1 MNEYQRQTDC
11 QACQITC
18 ALLAVGCAEHNE
30 HKYEGEDH
38 LSQECLQH
46 LALAERICARC
57 GRCAEATRRRQN
69 VDQSC
74 TDDCANH
81 LSDHITNSVLAA
93 HTTRE
98 PYAQRNC
105 GVDVAARNAANAVSH
120 TDYRKTKC
128 KCNGQHLSRSRAT
141 KEYGTAATHQYEN
154 HRTDHFC

>member
-11 QACQITC
+11 QTCKVACT
-18 ALLAVGCAEHNE
+18 LLAVGCAQHNE

-38 LSQECLQH
+38 LSQERLEH
-46 LALAERICARC
+46 LAHTKRVSTRC
-57 GRCAEATRRRQN
+57 GGCAEATRRGQCKYQR
-69 VDQSC
+69 C
-74 TDDCANH
+74 TDDRTNNLKC
-81 LSDHITNSVLAA
+81 HITQRVLAA

-105 GVDVAARNAANAVSH
+105 GIDVAARNAANAVSH

-128 KCNGQHLSRSRAT
+128 KCNGQHLSRGRAT